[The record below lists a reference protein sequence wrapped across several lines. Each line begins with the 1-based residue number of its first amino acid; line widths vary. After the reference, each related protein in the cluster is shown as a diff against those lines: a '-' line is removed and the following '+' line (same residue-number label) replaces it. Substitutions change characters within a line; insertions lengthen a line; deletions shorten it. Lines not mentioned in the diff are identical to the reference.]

1 MMLRVAL
8 PEDSGATWVPEV
20 KGSQFKVTLMLA
32 RW

>member
-8 PEDSGATWVPEV
+8 PEGSDATWVPEV
-20 KGSQFKVTLMLA
+20 KGSQFKVALKRA